1 MIDVNVFKVLMKKF
15 LEFMKLGK
23 MVIDDGMMMNWSSS
37 CLNPL
42 YLSIAGAYAGRRN

>member
-1 MIDVNVFKVLMKKF
+1 
-15 LEFMKLGK
+15 MKLGEL
-23 MVIDDGMMMNWSSS
+23 VFDDGMMMTLSSS